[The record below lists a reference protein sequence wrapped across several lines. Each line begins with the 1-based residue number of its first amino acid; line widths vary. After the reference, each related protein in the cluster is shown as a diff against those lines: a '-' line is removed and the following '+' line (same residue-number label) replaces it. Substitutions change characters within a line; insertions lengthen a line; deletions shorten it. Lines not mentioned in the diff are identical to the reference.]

1 MPVGMVEQDKGGNML
16 HKFKMVAL
24 AATMM
29 FSAGGMAQAGN
40 VPESADPIKVINNDW
55 TGQLFSTAVVGGLLE
70 EMGYNIEY
78 VSAGA
83 LPQHPGIAQGNLHL
97 QTEVW
102 TNNVGDLYPGF
113 VDKGDIV
120 VVGNLG
126 LEPKEGWIYPPY
138 MEEKCPGLPS
148 YKALFECQQ
157 AFANA
162 STFPKGRLITYPAD
176 WGTRSRDLV
185 ASVNMPFEPI
195 PGGSEGAMMAELKS
209 AYAAKEPILMM
220 IWQPH
225 WIFADLDLN
234 WVEWNKI
241 DGECV
246 EESQQKET
254 ACGFQ
259 QAEVHKVVWGG
270 FEEKW
275 PAAYKM
281 FSNFKLTNEDEN
293 WAIFEVDNN
302 GRDVK
307 DVAKEWLAKN
317 ESVWRGWI
325 KAAM

>member
-1 MPVGMVEQDKGGNML
+1 MFNT
-16 HKFKMVAL
+16 FKTAAV
-24 AATMM
+24 AATMVL
-29 FSAGGMAQAGN
+29 SIGQIALAGN
-40 VPESADPIKVINNDW
+40 VPESTDPIKVINNDW
-55 TGQLFSTAVVGGLLE
+55 TGQLFSTAVMGGVLE
-70 EMGYNIEY
+70 EMGYNVEY

-102 TNNVGDLYPGF
+102 TNNVGDLYPGL
-113 VDKGDIV
+113 VEKGDIV
-120 VVGNLG
+120 VVGDLG

-138 MEEKCPGLPS
+138 MEKKCPGLPS
-148 YKALFECQQ
+148 YQALFDCQQ

-185 ASVNMPFEPI
+185 ASIDMPFEPI
-195 PGGSEGAMMAELKS
+195 PGGSEGAMMAELKA
-209 AYAAKEPILMM
+209 AYATEEPILMM

-241 DGECV
+241 EGECV
-246 EESQQKET
+246 EEKQDKDT

-275 PAAYKM
+275 PAAFKM
-281 FSNFKLTNEDEN
+281 ASSFTLTNEDEN

-302 GRDVK
+302 GRDVN
-307 DVAKEWLAKN
+307 DVATEWLAKN
-317 ESVWRGWI
+317 EATWRGWI

>member
-1 MPVGMVEQDKGGNML
+1 MPVGMVEQYKGGNML
-16 HKFKMVAL
+16 QKFKMVAL

-40 VPESADPIKVINNDW
+40 VPESTDPIKVINNDW

-113 VDKGDIV
+113 VEKGEIV

-281 FSNFKLTNEDEN
+281 VSNFKLTNEDEN

-317 ESVWRGWI
+317 ESLWRGWI

>member
-1 MPVGMVEQDKGGNML
+1 MFNT
-16 HKFKMVAL
+16 FKTAAV
-24 AATMM
+24 AATMVL
-29 FSAGGMAQAGN
+29 SIGQLALAGN
-40 VPESADPIKVINNDW
+40 VPESTDPIKVINNDW
-55 TGQLFSTAVVGGLLE
+55 TGQLFSTAVMGGVLE
-70 EMGYNIEY
+70 EMGYNVEY

-102 TNNVGDLYPGF
+102 TNNVGDLYPGL
-113 VDKGDIV
+113 VKKGDIV
-120 VVGNLG
+120 VVGDLG

-148 YKALFECQQ
+148 YQALFDCQQ

-185 ASVNMPFEPI
+185 ASIDMPFEPI
-195 PGGSEGAMMAELKS
+195 PGGSEGAMMAELKA
-209 AYAAKEPILMM
+209 AYATEEPILMM

-234 WVEWNKI
+234 FVEWNPAE
-241 DGECV
+241 GECI
-246 EESQQKET
+246 EETQVKES

-259 QAEVHKVVWGG
+259 QAAVHKVVWGG
-270 FEEKW
+270 FEDKW
-275 PAAYKM
+275 PGAFKM
-281 FSNFKLTNEDEN
+281 VSTFKLTNEDEN

-302 GRDVK
+302 GRDVE
-307 DVAKEWLAKN
+307 DVAKEWLNKN
-317 ESVWRGWI
+317 EALWRPWI
-325 KAAM
+325 EAAM

>member
-1 MPVGMVEQDKGGNML
+1 MFNT
-16 HKFKMVAL
+16 FKSAAV
-24 AATMM
+24 AATMVL
-29 FSAGGMAQAGN
+29 SIGQIALAGN
-40 VPESADPIKVINNDW
+40 VPESTDPIKVINNDW
-55 TGQLFSTAVVGGLLE
+55 TGQLFSTAVMGGVLE
-70 EMGYNIEY
+70 EMGYNVEY

-102 TNNVGDLYPGF
+102 TNNVGDLYPGL
-113 VDKGDIV
+113 VEKGDIV
-120 VVGNLG
+120 VVGDLG

-138 MEEKCPGLPS
+138 MEKKCPGLPS
-148 YKALFECQQ
+148 YQALFDCQQ

-185 ASVNMPFEPI
+185 ASIDMPFEPI
-195 PGGSEGAMMAELKS
+195 PGGSEGAMMAELKA
-209 AYAAKEPILMM
+209 AYATEEPILMM

-241 DGECV
+241 EGECV
-246 EESQQKET
+246 EEKQDKDT

-275 PAAYKM
+275 PAAFKM
-281 FSNFKLTNEDEN
+281 ASSFTLTNEDEN

-302 GRDVK
+302 GRDVN
-307 DVAKEWLAKN
+307 DVATEWLAEN
-317 ESVWRGWI
+317 EATWRGWI

>member
-1 MPVGMVEQDKGGNML
+1 MFNS
-16 HKFKMVAL
+16 FKMAAV
-24 AATMM
+24 AATMVL
-29 FSAGGMAQAGN
+29 SIGQLALAGN
-40 VPESADPIKVINNDW
+40 VPESTDPIKVINNDW
-55 TGQLFSTAVVGGLLE
+55 TGQLFSTAVMGGVLE
-70 EMGYNIEY
+70 EMGYNVEY

-102 TNNVGDLYPGF
+102 TNNVGDLYPGL
-113 VDKGDIV
+113 VEKGDIV
-120 VVGNLG
+120 VVGDLG

-138 MEEKCPGLPS
+138 MEKKCPGLPS
-148 YKALFECQQ
+148 YQALFDCQQ

-185 ASVNMPFEPI
+185 ASIDMPFEPI
-195 PGGSEGAMMAELKS
+195 PGGSEGAMMAELKA
-209 AYAAKEPILMM
+209 AYATEEPILMM

-241 DGECV
+241 EGECV
-246 EESQQKET
+246 EEKQDKDT

-275 PAAYKM
+275 PAAFKM
-281 FSNFKLTNEDEN
+281 ASSFTLTNEDEN

-302 GRDVK
+302 GRDVN
-307 DVAKEWLAKN
+307 DVATEWLAEN
-317 ESVWRGWI
+317 EATWRGWI